1 MYARRLTVVSI
12 SDVEDTF
19 IPFWATRGKRT
30 MHKDDEDETTF
41 ENDAREKRSTRLG
54 HPRLLRHRSTHT
66 ASPSVTDGP
75 VRNKYQDET
84 I

>member
-1 MYARRLTVVSI
+1 MYARKLTVVSI
-12 SDVEDTF
+12 LDVEDTF

-41 ENDAREKRSTRLG
+41 ENDAREKRNTRLG
-54 HPRLLRHRSTHT
+54 HPRLRHRSSHT
-66 ASPSVTDGP
+66 ASPTITDGP
-75 VRNKYQDET
+75 VRNKYQEET